1 MASEDPEKTSRE
13 KIVLPIDSRTGKQM
27 IWPKPRSPKRDGGKN

>member
-13 KIVLPIDSRTGKQM
+13 KAVLSTNPRTGEKRE
-27 IWPKPRSPKRDGGKN
+27 WPTPRSPNREGGVD